1 MNWYLYDRE
10 LWNERAEGP
19 YIQNVGGG
27 VGGGG
32 GWRVFVEVM
41 KYFRHILMGHKIF
54 FKMFDGSQNISLC
67 SIFVILFSK
76 LTGRITKYPY

>member
-1 MNWYLYDRE
+1 MNWHLYDRE

-19 YIQNVGGG
+19 YIQNVGRGGGG
-27 VGGGG
+27 VG
-32 GWRVFVEVM
+32 WVEGFFGVM

-54 FKMFDGSQNISLC
+54 FKIFDGSQNISLC

-76 LTGRITKYPY
+76 VRGRSTKYPY